1 MGHLLRHLATV
12 IGTSP
17 IVAFAVIAAPVN
29 AAQSLQWEPQL
40 VTASAHT
47 EALPDTAP
55 NAGLVRA
62 VRPVVPQALPPS
74 VGNERGLQVQTL
86 LAARAISA
94 KFPEIREIGGVRPDS
109 MKWHPNGLAIDV
121 IIPNWD
127 TPAGR
132 ALGDRVTEFTF
143 AHAEE
148 FGLEYVIWQQ
158 TYRPAKGTP
167 HLMDDFGS
175 PDANHY
181 THVHISSYGGGYPK
195 GGEIYYLHDR
205 AENS

>member
-1 MGHLLRHLATV
+1 MGRLLRHLLMV
-12 IGTSP
+12 IVTAP
-17 IVAFAVIAAPVN
+17 IVAIAVIASPVN

-40 VTASAHT
+40 VTAYGPI
-47 EALPDTAP
+47 EALPAAP
-55 NAGLVRA
+55 NAGLARAA
-62 VRPVVPQALPPS
+62 VRTAPKALPPG
-74 VGNERGLQVQTL
+74 VGIERGLQIQTL
-86 LAARAISA
+86 LAERAISA
-94 KFPEIREIGGVRPDS
+94 AFPEIKEIGGVRADS

-132 ALGDRVTEFTF
+132 ALGDRITEFAF

-158 TYRPAKGTP
+158 TYRPAKGKP
-167 HLMDDFGS
+167 HLMDDLGS

-181 THVHISSYGGGYPK
+181 THVHISSYGGGFPK
-195 GGEIYYLHDR
+195 GDETYVLRD
-205 AENS
+205 NS

>member
-1 MGHLLRHLATV
+1 MTMVATA
-12 IGTSP
+12 P
-17 IVAFAVIAAPVN
+17 IVAVAVIASPVN

-47 EALPDTAP
+47 EALPEAPP
-55 NAGLVRA
+55 NAGLMRA
-62 VRPVVPQALPPS
+62 VRSVPRALPPG
-74 VGNERGLQVQTL
+74 VGSERGLQVQTL
-86 LAARAISA
+86 LAKRAISA

-109 MKWHPNGLAIDV
+109 MKWHPNGLAIDI

-127 TPAGR
+127 TPAGK

-167 HLMDDFGS
+167 HVMEDLGS

-181 THVHISSYGGGYPK
+181 THVHISSYGGGFPK
-195 GGEIYYLHDR
+195 GGETYYLH
-205 AENS
+205 ENDDAS

>member
-1 MGHLLRHLATV
+1 MGRLLRHLVTM
-12 IGTSP
+12 IGTAP
-17 IVAFAVIAAPVN
+17 IVAVAVIAAPVN
-29 AAQSLQWEPQL
+29 AAQSVQWEPQL

-47 EALPDTAP
+47 EALPEAPP

-62 VRPVVPQALPPS
+62 VRPVPQALPPG
-74 VGNERGLQVQTL
+74 VGSERGLQVQTL
-86 LAARAISA
+86 LAKRAISA

-121 IIPNWD
+121 IIPDWD

-132 ALGDRVTEFTF
+132 ELGDRIAEFAF

-158 TYRPAKGTP
+158 TYRPAKGKP
-167 HLMDDFGS
+167 HLMEDLGS

-195 GGEIYYLHDR
+195 GGETYYLRDR
-205 AENS
+205 SEAS